1 MTIGISE
8 QIECVER
15 EIRQRERVYARLVS
29 TGKMTPNKARRET
42 AAMEAVLETL
52 RKVES
57 GERLI

>member
-29 TGKMTPNKARRET
+29 TGKMTPNKARWET

-52 RKVES
+52 RKAES
-57 GERLI
+57 GGRLI